1 MAKPHE
7 PRDEEKKAKKK
18 PGGQQHQNPP
28 RKTSTEKLS
37 AIRRTRRAAEAAS
50 SRGRATMDELVRFA
64 DVLGRRLSNA
74 VGKDDP
80 QPAPPIERPP
90 EPIPEP
96 HRDPDTPQPVKSPPP
111 EPVPELP
118 TNATSAAIATAA

>member
-1 MAKPHE
+1 M
-7 PRDEEKKAKKK
+7 
-18 PGGQQHQNPP
+18 G
-28 RKTSTEKLS
+28 
-37 AIRRTRRAAEAAS
+37 
-50 SRGRATMDELVRFA
+50 ELVRFA

-96 HRDPDTPQPVKSPPP
+96 LRDPDTPQPVKSPPP
-111 EPVPELP
+111 VKPPEPVPELP
-118 TNATSAAIATAA
+118 TSATSAAIRALRDAIDDRIQRYFHSIGEDVRITCAAAGGPDDLSTWEVLTLEDHYHREAAE